1 MFLSLHFARAN
12 KLSRT
17 LFRSYFIET
26 LTERAPVIR
35 ALCVL
40 VAGLLRVYPISGVP
54 LLDGGFSI
62 VSKLPLVG
70 ALMDALRVFTRGGVD
85 S

>member
-1 MFLSLHFARAN
+1 M
-12 KLSRT
+12 
-17 LFRSYFIET
+17 
-26 LTERAPVIR
+26 R

-54 LLDGGFSI
+54 LLDGGFNI